1 MPIATDKR
9 TEAVKRLRTLEGQV
23 RGLQKMI
30 ESERYCID
38 VLVQIA
44 AAHEALRGVGKIIMR
59 NYLENCATK
68 SIRSQDE
75 DQRQATYD
83 ELMDVIYKF
92 AR

>member
-1 MPIATDKR
+1 MATDKR

-44 AAHEALRGVGKIIMR
+44 AAHEAL
-59 NYLENCATK
+59 
-68 SIRSQDE
+68 
-75 DQRQATYD
+75 
-83 ELMDVIYKF
+83 
-92 AR
+92 